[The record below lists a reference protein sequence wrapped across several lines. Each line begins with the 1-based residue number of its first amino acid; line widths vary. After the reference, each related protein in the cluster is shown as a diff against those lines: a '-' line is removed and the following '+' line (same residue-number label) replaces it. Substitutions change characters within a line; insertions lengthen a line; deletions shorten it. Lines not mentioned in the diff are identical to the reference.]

1 MCGISGIYRLDNK
14 PEDMTVIRAMLDLI
28 RHRGPDALGVTVFN
42 SGSGEFKDIDGSGGN
57 KAEGKFDLGLG
68 HCRLSIID
76 LSILAHQPMCNE
88 DGSVWITYNGE
99 IFNYIELAET
109 LKSRGHVFKSHS
121 DTEVIIHA
129 YEEWGMECLNR
140 FNGMWAFAIWDQ
152 KKQRLFCARDRFGVK
167 PFYYYFRDDR
177 FIFASEIKSI
187 LVHPHIQRVANQ
199 RAIYFYLKNNYGFV
213 DINPETFFKDIR
225 KIEPAHY
232 LLADKHGIS
241 IKRYWSLKVNINRN
255 ISEAEAVSE
264 FRDLL
269 TDSVKLRLRSDVPV
283 GSALSGGLDSS
294 AITCVAVKILKAHG
308 FKVFSSC
315 FEQKKY
321 DERDYAQAVVDEN
334 PVDPFFVYPNTG
346 DFENIIKRIIW
357 YQDEPFSNLNMISQW
372 FIYRKAKQQGIKV
385 LLNGQGA
392 DETLTGYYESLYYF
406 LAGLLKKARFSDY
419 LGEIVKINRNYNFSK
434 GFLVLRSLQTI
445 ASADTPAGLK
455 RFLRL
460 FKKETPWISK
470 DILME
475 DELDYSEIRRLSAS
489 DFLNWHLL
497 EGLTISPIP
506 ALLHFDDRNSMA
518 FSIES
523 RVPFFDYRMV
533 EYLYSLPGRLKVK
546 DGYTKYILRE
556 SMKGIL
562 PEKVRLRTNKKGFQS
577 AAEYWFRNDLKD
589 FVLEI
594 INSDSFKSRPYFNA
608 GEVHKEFKRY
618 CDFKS
623 NNFHVV
629 VSWICLELWL
639 RDFFDNPD
647 FITRPRQYLSA
658 EKIKVS

>member
-1 MCGISGIYRLDNK
+1 MIHS
-14 PEDMTVIRAMLDLI
+14 MLDLI
-28 RHRGPDALGVTVFN
+28 RHRGPDAQGVTAFN
-42 SGSGEFKDIDGSGGN
+42 IETGYFEDIDSATDGS
-57 KAEGKFDLGLG
+57 KTAVKFNLGLG

-76 LSILAHQPMCNE
+76 LSFAAHQPMCNE
-88 DGSVWITYNGE
+88 DGSAWITYNGE
-99 IFNYIELAET
+99 IYNYIELT
-109 LKSRGHVFKSHS
+109 KVLKSKGHVFKSHS
-121 DTEVIIHA
+121 DTEAIIHA
-129 YEEWGMECLNR
+129 YEEWDTECLTR

-167 PFYYYFRDDR
+167 PFYYYFQDDR

-187 LVHPHIQRVANQ
+187 LVHPQVQRVANQ

-225 KIEPAHY
+225 KIQPAHY
-232 LLADKHGIS
+232 LVADKYGIS
-241 IKRYWSLKVNINRN
+241 IKRYWRLKVNINKN
-255 ISEAEAVSE
+255 ISEAQAVSE

-269 TDSVKLRLRSDVPV
+269 IDSVRLRLRSDVPV

-294 AITCVAVKILKAHG
+294 AITCIAAKILKAPG

-315 FEQKKY
+315 YDLDKY
-321 DERDYAQAVVDEN
+321 DERDYAQAVVDVN
-334 PVDPFFVYPNTG
+334 PVDPFFVYPHTA

-406 LAGLLKKARFSDY
+406 LVSLLRKARYNDY
-419 LGEIVKINRNYNFSK
+419 FGEIAKISRNYNFSK
-434 GFLVLRSLQTI
+434 SFLILRSLQTM
-445 ASADTPAGLK
+445 ASVGTPAGLK
-455 RFLRL
+455 KFLRL
-460 FKKETPWISK
+460 FKKETPWVSK
-470 DILME
+470 DIVM
-475 DELDYSEIRRLSAS
+475 DDGLDYSEIKRLSAG
-489 DFLNWHLL
+489 DFLNWHLV

-523 RVPFFDYRMV
+523 RVPFLDYRLV
-533 EYLYSLPGRLKVK
+533 EYLYTLTGNLKIK

-562 PEKVRLRTNKKGFQS
+562 PEKVRMRTDKKGFQS
-577 AAEYWFRNDLKD
+577 AAEYWFRNDLKG
-589 FVLEI
+589 FVLDI
-594 INSDSFKSRPYFNA
+594 INSDSFKKRPYFNA
-608 GEVHKEFKRY
+608 SEVQKEFKKY

-623 NNFHVV
+623 SNFHVI
-629 VSWICLELWL
+629 VSWICLELWM
-639 RDFFDNPD
+639 REFFDSPD
-647 FITRPRQYLSA
+647 FVSRPRQHLFA
-658 EKIKVS
+658 ENIKVN